1 MIAIVKTI
9 GTILT
14 YVQKRLSK
22 SQLRLAVLLLK
33 VLHNL
38 MWCIEKCLKFINK
51 QAYCQTAIFS
61 YSFCK
66 AARMGFFLILRNALR
81 ISAVSI
87 VSRIVLF
94 INKTFITV
102 ASTVAGY
109 YYLEMHFGDE
119 LNFLMVPTLLIGLVA
134 YAVSEMFDEVFGMSI
149 STLLQCFIAD
159 EEMFDD
165 SDRYAP
171 ASLAGAFDDTEQKY
185 CREKNQVGIAKS

>member
-1 MIAIVKTI
+1 
-9 GTILT
+9 
-14 YVQKRLSK
+14 
-22 SQLRLAVLLLK
+22 
-33 VLHNL
+33 
-38 MWCIEKCLKFINK
+38 
-51 QAYCQTAIFS
+51 
-61 YSFCK
+61 
-66 AARMGFFLILRNALR
+66 MGFFLILRNALR